1 MSTQRTP
8 DETINRLV
16 TNYLRMV
23 EKSSPTPEYREAA
36 KRAFTRF
43 GLSRRRKASRRQPIT
58 PAA

>member
-1 MSTQRTP
+1 MTTPRTP

-23 EKSSPTPEYREAA
+23 EKSSPTPEYRDAA

-43 GLSRRRKASRRQPIT
+43 GLARRRKAARRQLD
-58 PAA
+58 